1 MATGAAPAL
10 ESKVND
16 KNGVQE
22 ASNEKPLTLKERIMQ
37 KLNKV
42 LHHDGE
48 YFGM

>member
-10 ESKVND
+10 ESKVNEQ
-16 KNGVQE
+16 NQVQE
-22 ASNEKPLTLKERIMQ
+22 SNDKPVTLKERILQ
-37 KLNKV
+37 KLNRI

>member
-22 ASNEKPLTLKERIMQ
+22 ASNEKPLTLRERIMQ
-37 KLNKV
+37 KLNRV
-42 LHHDGE
+42 LHHDSE

>member
-10 ESKVND
+10 ESKVDN

-22 ASNEKPLTLKERIMQ
+22 ASHAKPATLKERIIR
-37 KLNKV
+37 KLNEI
-42 LHHDGE
+42 LHHDDE

>member
-10 ESKVND
+10 ESKVNEQ
-16 KNGVQE
+16 NQVQE
-22 ASNEKPLTLKERIMQ
+22 APQEKPATFAQRIMQ
-37 KLNKV
+37 KLNKI

>member
-22 ASNEKPLTLKERIMQ
+22 ASHEKPLTLKERIMQ
-37 KLNKV
+37 KLNRI